1 MQRWSIS
8 SGPGPGTTA
17 SLAAVAIAAGPHRSK
32 LEVEG
37 AVTPPLQE
45 IGLYYFQTVFLK
57 YFRAACLPL
66 GIMVF
71 IWVPLLS
78 IQTSVWI
85 QPAVPFGQEAPYLP
99 GLCHKNPETTSPL
112 LIRLLKQC
120 VLPLSSLRGLQIL
133 LP

>member
-1 MQRWSIS
+1 MQRWSLS
-8 SGPGPGTTA
+8 SGPRPSTTA
-17 SLAAVAIAAGPHRSK
+17 SLDTVAAAAGPRQGE
-32 LEVEG
+32 LEG
-37 AVTPPLQE
+37 APSLQE
-45 IGLYYFQTVFLK
+45 IRLDYFQTLFLK
-57 YFRAACLPL
+57 YFRAACVPL

-71 IWVPLLS
+71 VWVPLLP

-99 GLCHKNPETTSPL
+99 GICHENPETTSPL

-120 VLPLSSLRGLQIL
+120 ALPPSSLRGLQIL